1 MKLVRHCDAPVQLG
15 FVLNLKLYIYS
26 IISIVDK
33 ITLCKAWT
41 QLIFLFHFIYKIL
54 RINNI
59 LMMKKYFK
67 DENYK
72 YLKVD
77 GSFGGIRQW
86 WLPIFFT
93 NQMWQQI
100 HISSCALQLTFTY
113 ITNDWQYK
121 DTYTISKTL
130 TLSGRRLAFCWQTNH
145 GKLGSRS
152 NSVWRYLV
160 YIFRCIY
167 GQCLFPQ

>member
-1 MKLVRHCDAPVQLG
+1 MHRYNWV
-15 FVLNLKLYIYS
+15 FFLNLKLYIYS
-26 IISIVDK
+26 IISIVGK
-33 ITLCKAWT
+33 IAITLCKAWT
-41 QLIFLFHFIYKIL
+41 QLIFLFHFIYKIW

-130 TLSGRRLAFCWQTNH
+130 TLSGRL
-145 GKLGSRS
+145 
-152 NSVWRYLV
+152 
-160 YIFRCIY
+160 
-167 GQCLFPQ
+167 

>member
-1 MKLVRHCDAPVQLG
+1 MHRYNW
-15 FVLNLKLYIYS
+15 FFFLNLKLYIYS
-26 IISIVDK
+26 IISIIGK
-33 ITLCKAWT
+33 ISITLCKAWT
-41 QLIFLFHFIYKIL
+41 QLIFLFHFIYKIW

-100 HISSCALQLTFTY
+100 HISSCALQLTFTS

-130 TLSGRRLAFCWQTNH
+130 TLSGRL
-145 GKLGSRS
+145 
-152 NSVWRYLV
+152 
-160 YIFRCIY
+160 
-167 GQCLFPQ
+167 